1 MRRIHTWAHRTC
13 REFVSNAGT
22 KPPPLG
28 PARSRH
34 TFLASCSCGAA
45 LTWRSLRGARLT
57 GPLQASRAST
67 WSSRHALPGCRDGN
81 VSTRSHPPPTPP
93 LCAHIGFEESA
104 ILCPLRCR
112 SHRTSS
118 TSWCI
123 DTCMSQV
130 RIAHHWC
137 KFCEMASA
145 QTASHERRHTHD
157 HPPPPRSVHR
167 RTAPLTRALRLQVS
181 GTPPS
186 LSALRAWSPRA
197 TSTAPRSRRAS

>member
-1 MRRIHTWAHRTC
+1 MIKGNTRKSRTGTFLKGTLRRTWAHGTC
-13 REFVSNAGT
+13 REFVT
-22 KPPPLG
+22 KRRG
-28 PARSRH
+28 ETTTIGIEERTHYA
-34 TFLASCSCGAA
+34 TCSCGAA

-145 QTASHERRHTHD
+145 QTASHERRGT
-157 HPPPPRSVHR
+157 RMITLR
-167 RTAPLTRALRLQVS
+167 RRALC
-181 GTPPS
+181 T
-186 LSALRAWSPRA
+186 A
-197 TSTAPRSRRAS
+197 APRRSRARCACRFPARRLHFRR